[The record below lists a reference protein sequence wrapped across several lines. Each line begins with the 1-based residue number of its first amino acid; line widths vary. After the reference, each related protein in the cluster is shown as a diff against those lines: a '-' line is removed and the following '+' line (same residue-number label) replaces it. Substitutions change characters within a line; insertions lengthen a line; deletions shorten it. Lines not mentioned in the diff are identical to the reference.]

1 MLRKLFPAPKVFIGV
16 VHLPPLPGSPR
27 WGGDM
32 DAVLARAEEE
42 ANTLEDGGAHGIIV
56 ENFGDAPFRTGR
68 LDSETVSAM
77 TLAVDRVR
85 RVTDVPVGINMLR
98 NDGGSAM
105 AVAAVTGAAFIRVN
119 VHYGVIAADEGLIEG
134 EAYRTLRQRQALG
147 LDVKI
152 LADVLVKHAVPLG
165 PTDLGHM
172 VRETLHRGLADGL
185 IISGPATGMATAS
198 ADVGIARKADPD
210 AFILVGSGIDE
221 ANAATVLNQA
231 DGAIVGTSLKRGG
244 LIANPLDPA
253 KVKRMAELFVRLG

>member
-1 MLRKLFPAPKVFIGV
+1 M
-16 VHLPPLPGSPR
+16 
-27 WGGDM
+27 
-32 DAVLARAEEE
+32 
-42 ANTLEDGGAHGIIV
+42 
-56 ENFGDAPFRTGR
+56 
-68 LDSETVSAM
+68 
-77 TLAVDRVR
+77 
-85 RVTDVPVGINMLR
+85 
-98 NDGGSAM
+98 
-105 AVAAVTGAAFIRVN
+105 
-119 VHYGVIAADEGLIEG
+119 
-134 EAYRTLRQRQALG
+134 
-147 LDVKI
+147 DVKI

-198 ADVGIARKADPD
+198 ADVEIARKADPD